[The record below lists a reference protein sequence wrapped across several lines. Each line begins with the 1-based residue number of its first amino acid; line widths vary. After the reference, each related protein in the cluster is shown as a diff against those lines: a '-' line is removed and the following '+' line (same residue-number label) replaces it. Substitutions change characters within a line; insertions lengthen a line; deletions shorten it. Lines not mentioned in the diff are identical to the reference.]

1 MNSCLDAAEQ
11 AKSSMAYWPSHLEER
26 FTAEAT
32 DHQPALGTCKL
43 TVNWTE
49 TGASGTL
56 HVPSGATLIDT
67 QCDLKKEL
75 EEKLADSVWVG
86 EMAKMNDLK
95 RDAFYKALW
104 HKYRDATIGKV
115 IMDVSVLKEDQKE
128 IIQVTLPSGYNRVPK
143 TLAKHFG
150 IWLAAKGYKLE
161 SVEDFMNAYYNA
173 VTDQREMYSR
183 SNPIR
188 LDVLEIDIDP
198 AA

>member
-1 MNSCLDAAEQ
+1 
-11 AKSSMAYWPSHLEER
+11 MAYWPSHLEER

-67 QCDLKKEL
+67 QCDMKKEL
-75 EEKLADSVWVG
+75 EEKLADSAWVE
-86 EMAKMNDLK
+86 EMAKMNNLK
-95 RDAFYKALW
+95 RDAFHKALW

-150 IWLAAKGYKLE
+150 IWLAEKGYKLE
-161 SVEDFMNAYYNA
+161 SVEDFQNAYCMA
-173 VTDQREMYSR
+173 VNRQREMYSR
-183 SNPIR
+183 SNPIS
-188 LDVLEIDIDP
+188 LDDLENHIEP